1 MNRLYTECPKCGSDK
16 AFRET
21 ETCDTFFDSSWYFL
35 RYASEPLDNMPFD
48 PSLIQPVFCYV
59 GGVEHAALHLFYARF
74 ITHFLHKKGLCH
86 FREPFKTLLM
96 QSVIK
101 GRTYK
106 VDGKYVNEKEAKNHK
121 NVVIEYEKM
130 SKSKGNGV
138 NPDDLIDKYGCDATR
153 WTIVSFATSNSEKLW
168 KDEETEFHATL
179 AFFHRVLLTVE
190 EFREA
195 KQQQK
200 TGQKLMKIKKL
211 NQNDLE
217 NASKELISFRN
228 QSLQRLIYNLEFTN
242 QSSSAIKS
250 LHSLIKAL
258 RKFCET
264 DVLLTIEYEKC
275 LATLLI
281 MLSPFAPHF
290 AAECWKGFASHAI
303 GSQEY
308 DINKSI
314 LEQKWP
320 TNCEPSIGA
329 QIQKT

>member
-1 MNRLYTECPKCGSDK
+1 
-16 AFRET
+16 
-21 ETCDTFFDSSWYFL
+21 
-35 RYASEPLDNMPFD
+35 
-48 PSLIQPVFCYV
+48 
-59 GGVEHAALHLFYARF
+59 
-74 ITHFLHKKGLCH
+74 
-86 FREPFKTLLM
+86 
-96 QSVIK
+96 
-101 GRTYK
+101 
-106 VDGKYVNEKEAKNHK
+106 
-121 NVVIEYEKM
+121 
-130 SKSKGNGV
+130 
-138 NPDDLIDKYGCDATR
+138 
-153 WTIVSFATSNSEKLW
+153 
-168 KDEETEFHATL
+168 
-179 AFFHRVLLTVE
+179 
-190 EFREA
+190 
-195 KQQQK
+195 
-200 TGQKLMKIKKL
+200 MKIKKL